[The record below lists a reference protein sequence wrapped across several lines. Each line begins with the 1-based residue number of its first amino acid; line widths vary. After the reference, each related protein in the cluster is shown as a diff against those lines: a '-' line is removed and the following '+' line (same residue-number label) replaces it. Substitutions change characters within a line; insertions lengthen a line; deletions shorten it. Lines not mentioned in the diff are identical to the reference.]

1 MSVTSKDR
9 DLIETLR
16 RCLRLSN
23 SISRIQNRTG
33 NFYHKVQWCD
43 RGLYDW
49 LLSIGLIPAKSLT
62 LGPLAVP
69 DEYFADF
76 FRGCIDGDGS
86 VLVYV
91 DKYHAD
97 QNERDVYERLYLSL
111 VSASHSFLDWVRTTV
126 QRLTGINGSMPAKR
140 SAEKGSEGKHPVWVL
155 RYAKQKSISLLRWIY
170 YAPTVPCL
178 GRKRATAERF
188 LHPLG
193 HASERPVGRP
203 RVGWLYNTRQPGRSE
218 GAR

>member
-1 MSVTSKDR
+1 MGSGSRLCGRANRNRRQSLSGWQTHVGHLERPGSHRGVAVREAEIDQSAPLDLLRPDR
-9 DLIETLR
+9 S
-16 RCLRLSN
+16 LSRPEARYCGTFPPP
-23 SISRIQNRTG
+23 SGT
-33 NFYHKVQWCD
+33 
-43 RGLYDW
+43 
-49 LLSIGLIPAKSLT
+49 
-62 LGPLAVP
+62 
-69 DEYFADF
+69 
-76 FRGCIDGDGS
+76 
-86 VLVYV
+86 
-91 DKYHAD
+91 AD
-97 QNERDVYERLYLSL
+97 QNERYVYERLYLSL

-218 GAR
+218 GTR